1 MDRVV
6 AIIPAASAPT
16 GPLDSVRLDHD
27 LRTRRRALYVT
38 EANASVMLDMP
49 NVVRLRDSDCLRL
62 EDGRLIRIHA
72 ALESLIEVTARD
84 PGTFVRIAWH
94 LGNRHLPTQF
104 MRETN
109 ALRIRADHV
118 IAEMVGLLG
127 GACTSISAPFDPEGG
142 AYESGSAGQGAAGH
156 HHNGHHHHHHG

>member
-1 MDRVV
+1 MHRVT
-6 AIIPAASAPT
+6 AIVPAASAPK
-16 GPLDSVRLDHD
+16 GALDSVRLDHD

-38 EANASVMLDMP
+38 EAAESVMLDMP
-49 NVVRLRDSDCLRL
+49 NVVRLRDGDCLRL
-62 EDGRLIRIHA
+62 DDGRLIRIHA

-104 MRETN
+104 MSEAN

-142 AYESGSAGQGAAGH
+142 AYESGARPQEPAGH
-156 HHNGHHHHHHG
+156 HHHGHHHHHHS